1 MSLLTEYFLYLPL
14 IHLSHSWIYLC
25 TSFFFFFALILWG
38 VKRGSIEVNIS
49 VFLLFFSFLF
59 LNTIKTYLYCVSFLY
74 RDQVLQ
80 VTPRTEKDIKFLNSL
95 LHSEN
100 NLTVILQNFT
110 C

>member
-1 MSLLTEYFLYLPL
+1 MY
-14 IHLSHSWIYLC
+14 
-25 TSFFFFFALILWG
+25 FFFFFALILWG

-49 VFLLFFSFLF
+49 VFLF
-59 LNTIKTYLYCVSFLY
+59 LNIIKTYLYCVSFLY

>member
-25 TSFFFFFALILWG
+25 TSFFFICTDPLG
-38 VKRGSIEVNIS
+38 SKKRFDRGQYLCLS
-49 VFLLFFSFLF
+49 FFFSFLF
-59 LNTIKTYLYCVSFLY
+59 LNIIKTYLYCVSFLY